1 MGISF
6 LSSSMLSLK
15 LSNLFMDNL
24 RWMNIEHVVCYWIW
38 MGIYI
43 NTRTSFEG
51 QIICLILLIPL
62 KKYTQCSYIWFQFH
76 TRLYKSLRIFNELF
90 QKSPPLSI
98 EDSEF
103 WILKIPGSRWKKSRK
118 TPGGSESFDGIP
130 GRGGVQLLK
139 MDIFNTTIS
148 TRNISEKAQCEELK
162 GCQIISAHQ
171 RYSQPKSSFQKSEK
185 WWNRNLFGIW
195 IWIKLNNFQQQS
207 ADTEV

>member
-1 MGISF
+1 
-6 LSSSMLSLK
+6 MLRCLGWE
-15 LSNLFMDNL
+15 LAFWVLVCFSNLFMNNL
-24 RWMNIEHVVCYWIW
+24 RWMNIQHVVCYWIW

-130 GRGGVQLLK
+130 GKGGGYSFWKWISSIRLFRHGIFLK
-139 MDIFNTTIS
+139 KPNVRS
-148 TRNISEKAQCEELK
+148 WKHAK
-162 GCQIISAHQ
+162 
-171 RYSQPKSSFQKSEK
+171 
-185 WWNRNLFGIW
+185 
-195 IWIKLNNFQQQS
+195 
-207 ADTEV
+207 

>member
-1 MGISF
+1 MLRMGISF
-6 LSSSMLSLK
+6 LSSSNLSLK

-118 TPGGSESFDGIP
+118 TPGGSVSFDGIP
-130 GRGGVQLLK
+130 GRGRGTASENGYLQYDYFWKSPMWGAERMPNNKCSSKIFSTKIIVSKIWK
-139 MDIFNTTIS
+139 MV
-148 TRNISEKAQCEELK
+148 K
-162 GCQIISAHQ
+162 
-171 RYSQPKSSFQKSEK
+171 QKSI
-185 WWNRNLFGIW
+185 WNLNLNQI
-195 IWIKLNNFQQQS
+195 
-207 ADTEV
+207 E